1 MVLCVWFLF
10 FIIMFSKVIHVAC
23 VRTLFLLPNNIPLQ
37 ENTTFCLPIHQLM
50 DIWVVYTLVIM
61 NNTLTNSCVKVFV

>member
-1 MVLCVWFLF
+1 MTHGPLCLVSFLYHHVF
-10 FIIMFSKVIHVAC
+10 KSHPCSVCQDFIFIA
-23 VRTLFLLPNNIPLQ
+23 IPLQ